1 MMPTALMPGA
11 LLPNAETAP
20 FWLLF
25 GVFFGIAA
33 LRTQVTY
40 WLARVAT
47 NQVLNRSKPTGR
59 VMTRVH
65 AWLGGGSADRGVTAI
80 NRWGVL
86 MVPASFLMVGS
97 KTIINAAAGV
107 TRMPFGKYLPAMIV
121 GCSLHATIY
130 ATVGWA
136 AWTSA
141 LAAAA
146 GSPWAIAA
154 VIALLTL
161 LVVAVMYR
169 RRRRATVP
177 GLPNVS
183 EPPEVTTATEAGD
196 TSDN

>member
-1 MMPTALMPGA
+1 MMPTAVVSGG
-11 LLPNAETAP
+11 LLPDAETAP

-25 GVFFGIAA
+25 AVFFGIAA

-47 NQVLNRSKPTGR
+47 NQLLNRSKPSGR
-59 VMTRVH
+59 IMTRVH
-65 AWLGGGSADRGVTAI
+65 AWLSGGSADRGVAAI

-107 TRMPFGKYLPAMIV
+107 TRMSFAKYLPAMII

-146 GSPWAIAA
+146 GSPWALAG
-154 VIALLTL
+154 VVG
-161 LVVAVMYR
+161 LVVLLFVAVLYR
-169 RRRRATVP
+169 RRRRTSAQSTAAAA
-177 GLPNVS
+177 
-183 EPPEVTTATEAGD
+183 EPVTHQR
-196 TSDN
+196 

>member
-1 MMPTALMPGA
+1 MMPTALLPGA
-11 LLPNAETAP
+11 LLPDAETAP

-33 LRTQVTY
+33 LRTQITY

-47 NQVLNRSKPTGR
+47 NQLLDRSKPRGR
-59 VMTRVH
+59 IMARVH
-65 AWLGGGSADRGVTAI
+65 AWLSGGSTDRGVAAI

-107 TRMPFGKYLPAMIV
+107 TRMPFAKYLPAMIV

-141 LAAAA
+141 LAATA

-154 VIALLTL
+154 ITA
-161 LVVAVMYR
+161 LVVLLGLAIVYR
-169 RRRRATVP
+169 RRRRASVP
-177 GLPNVS
+177 GVPDS
-183 EPPEVTTATEAGD
+183 EKVPTPPQD
-196 TSDN
+196 